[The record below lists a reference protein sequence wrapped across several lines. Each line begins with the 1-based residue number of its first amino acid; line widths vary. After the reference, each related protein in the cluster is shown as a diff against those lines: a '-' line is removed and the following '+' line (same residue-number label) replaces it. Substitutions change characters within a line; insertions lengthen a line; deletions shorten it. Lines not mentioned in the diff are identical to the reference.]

1 MSSDLS
7 PEEVRRIL
15 EAAGAVRRGHF
26 LLTSG
31 RHSDLFLLCALVL
44 QYPDRAALLAEAMAA
59 PFRDRGVEVVIG
71 PAVGG
76 IILAY
81 EVARHLGAR
90 AIFAEKSGRETMVLR
105 RGFTLRRG
113 EQVLAVEDALT
124 TGGSIRKVLDVVRAH
139 EAEALGVSVLV
150 DRSGGR
156 VDLGVP
162 VRALLTLDVN
172 SWEPERCPLCRSG
185 VPLVEPKEPG

>member
-1 MSSDLS
+1 MTPD
-7 PEEVRRIL
+7 EVLKTL

-31 RHSDLFLLCALVL
+31 RHSDLFVLCAQVL
-44 QYPDRAALLAEAMAA
+44 QYPERAARLAGAMAEPYA
-59 PFRDRGVEVVIG
+59 RAGVDVVIG

-76 IILAY
+76 IILAH

-90 AIFAEKSGRETMVLR
+90 AIFAEKSGRDTMVLR

-139 EAEALGVSVLV
+139 EADVLGVSVLV

-156 VDLGVP
+156 VDLDVP

-172 SWEPERCPLCRSG
+172 SWEPARCPLCRSG
-185 VPLVEPKEPG
+185 VPLVEPKEPAC